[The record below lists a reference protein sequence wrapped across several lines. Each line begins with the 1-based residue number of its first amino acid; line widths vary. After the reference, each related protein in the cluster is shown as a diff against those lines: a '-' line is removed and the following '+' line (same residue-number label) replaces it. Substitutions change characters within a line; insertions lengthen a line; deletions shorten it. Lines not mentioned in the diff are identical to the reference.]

1 MARFLV
7 KVVPNARQTALL
19 GPVAV
24 ADGETALAIRL
35 QAPPVDGK
43 ANEALTACL
52 ADAFGVPKRAIRIV
66 RGTKDRLKLV
76 EIDGLDE
83 AALRVWF
90 QKPASGDRE

>member
-35 QAPPVDGK
+35 QALPVDGK
-43 ANEALTACL
+43 ANQALAACL
-52 ADAFGVPKRAIRIV
+52 ADALGVPKRAIRIV
-66 RGTKDRLKLV
+66 RGEKERLKLV

-83 AALRVWF
+83 AALRPWF
-90 QKPASGDRE
+90 EKPAAIDRE